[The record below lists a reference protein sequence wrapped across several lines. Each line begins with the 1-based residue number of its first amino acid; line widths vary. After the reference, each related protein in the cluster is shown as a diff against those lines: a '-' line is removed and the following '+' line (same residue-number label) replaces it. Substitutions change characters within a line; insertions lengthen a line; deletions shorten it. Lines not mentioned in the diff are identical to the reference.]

1 MNNSKMIGDLPPLSS
16 ANSSTL
22 LVVEH
27 TYSNGLSNTFQ
38 LSVANLF
45 TFSTPANAAITV
57 TKGTI
62 LYDTNY
68 LYVAVANNTLKRVS
82 LSSF

>member
-1 MNNSKMIGDLPPLSS
+1 MNNSKTIGELPSLAA
-16 ANSSTL
+16 ANSSTK

-27 TYSNGLSNTFQ
+27 TYSNGVSNTFQ

-45 TFSTPANAAITV
+45 AFSTPANSTITI
-57 TKGTI
+57 TKGTM